1 MFSEEIKQF
10 AFHLRRQGKSFGEIE
25 ATLGLTRSSVQN
37 LINYRKKWHKRKR
50 GGLIKLV

>member
-10 AFHLRRQGKSFGEIE
+10 VIRLRSQGKSFGEIA

-37 LINYRKKWHKRKR
+37 LIN
-50 GGLIKLV
+50 